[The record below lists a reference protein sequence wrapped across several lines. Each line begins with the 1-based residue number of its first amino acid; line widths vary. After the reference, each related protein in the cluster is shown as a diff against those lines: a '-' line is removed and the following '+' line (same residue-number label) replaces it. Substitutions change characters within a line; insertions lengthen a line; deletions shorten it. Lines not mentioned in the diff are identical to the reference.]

1 MTQQETTNGLK
12 KLFAIIMSH
21 FITYD
26 LGPQSDEV
34 EVKQEPTERPKKK
47 KKKKKQKNAG
57 ASNNPGADEYEQF

>member
-1 MTQQETTNGLK
+1 
-12 KLFAIIMSH
+12 MSH